1 MSIVSGD
8 WRCTSLLA
16 QLRLSRRGEIPTGS
30 HPEWNGGVWV
40 KRQTRPRSRVGIQIL
55 AKYPAVISRRRKSVF
70 RRWRLLNESGIASES
85 WVTLNLLTRCVF
97 FCAPIIRR
105 TNSRVEHCRQWL
117 IWLKTSELTI
127 FTFHRSC
134 IKIYSIG
141 LSFGVTSAVT
151 SHCAIGLSLL
161 PPCSCIKSGFRGNLH
176 DN

>member
-70 RRWRLLNESGIASES
+70 RRWRLLNESGIASEY

-105 TNSRVEHCRQWL
+105 TNSRVQLWAVTD
-117 IWLKTSELTI
+117 IWLKTSEMTM
-127 FTFHRSC
+127 TFHRSC
-134 IKIYSIG
+134 KINSIG
-141 LSFGVTSAVT
+141 LSFSVTFAVT
-151 SHCAIGLSLL
+151 SHCAI
-161 PPCSCIKSGFRGNLH
+161 PVISCVKSG
-176 DN
+176 